1 MACLGILMAIRQ
13 PCQSPAVNTSN
24 TSFASPRRI
33 LLGALI
39 SVTGSVLFSPSA
51 HAAGASEQANIEV
64 MVRQL
69 NALEDSARRSAT
81 VASEPGQRYYFDY
94 ERLAGDIQRVRQ
106 GLQEYLTPSRAQP
119 RDPAE
124 LAGKY
129 TLTGGRM
136 P

>member
-1 MACLGILMAIRQ
+1 MNKHLLSVATA
-13 PCQSPAVNTSN
+13 
-24 TSFASPRRI
+24 RRI
-33 LLGALI
+33 LCGSLI
-39 SVTGSVLFSPSA
+39 AITGSFLAVPTA
-51 HAAGASEQANIEV
+51 EAASASEQTNIEV
-64 MVRQL
+64 MIRQL
-69 NALEDSARRSAT
+69 NALEDSARRSA
-81 VASEPGQRYYFDY
+81 ALSSEPGQRYYFDY
-94 ERLAGDIQRVRQ
+94 ERLAGDIERVRQ

>member
-1 MACLGILMAIRQ
+1 MNKPFLL
-13 PCQSPAVNTSN
+13 TS
-24 TSFASPRRI
+24 ARRI
-33 LLGALI
+33 LFGALI
-39 SVTGSVLFSPSA
+39 SVGSAFSITPTS

-69 NALEDSARRSAT
+69 NALEESARRSAT
-81 VASEPGQRYYFDY
+81 IASEPGQRYHFDY
-94 ERLAGDIQRVRQ
+94 ERLAGDIERVRQ

-129 TLTGGRM
+129 TLNGGRM

>member
-1 MACLGILMAIRQ
+1 MNKPSLFL
-13 PCQSPAVNTSN
+13 
-24 TSFASPRRI
+24 ASPRRI

-39 SVTGSVLFSPSA
+39 SVSGGLSLASTA
-51 HAAGASEQANIEV
+51 QAAGASEQANIEV
-64 MVRQL
+64 MIRQL

-81 VASEPGQRYYFDY
+81 IASEPGQRYYFDY

-106 GLQEYLTPSRAQP
+106 GLQEFLTPSRAQP
-119 RDPAE
+119 RDPVD

>member
-1 MACLGILMAIRQ
+1 MLAPQSA
-13 PCQSPAVNTSN
+13 CQSPAVIKPPFFLVST
-24 TSFASPRRI
+24 RQI

-39 SVTGSVLFSPSA
+39 SVSGSFSLMPTA
-51 HAAGASEQANIEV
+51 HAAGASELANIEV
-64 MVRQL
+64 MIRQL

-81 VASEPGQRYYFDY
+81 IASEPGQRYYFDY

-124 LAGKY
+124 LTGKY
-129 TLTGGRM
+129 TLSGGRL

>member
-1 MACLGILMAIRQ
+1 MNEFDHLITF
-13 PCQSPAVNTSN
+13 S
-24 TSFASPRRI
+24 RRI

-39 SVTGSVLFSPSA
+39 SVSGGFSFVPSA
-51 HAAGASEQANIEV
+51 QGAGASEQANIEV
-64 MVRQL
+64 MIRQL

-81 VASEPGQRYYFDY
+81 IASEPGQRYHFDY

>member
-1 MACLGILMAIRQ
+1 MNKPFLFL
-13 PCQSPAVNTSN
+13 
-24 TSFASPRRI
+24 ASPRRI
-33 LLGALI
+33 LVGALI
-39 SVTGSVLFSPSA
+39 SVSGGYSFTSIA

-64 MVRQL
+64 MIRQL

-81 VASEPGQRYYFDY
+81 ITSEPGQRYHFDY

-129 TLTGGRM
+129 TLNGGRM

>member
-1 MACLGILMAIRQ
+1 MNKPSLLL
-13 PCQSPAVNTSN
+13 
-24 TSFASPRRI
+24 ASPRRI
-33 LLGALI
+33 LIGALI
-39 SVTGSVLFSPSA
+39 SVSGGFSFAPTA
-51 HAAGASEQANIEV
+51 LAAGASEQANIEV
-64 MVRQL
+64 MIRQL

-81 VASEPGQRYYFDY
+81 IASEPGQRYHFDY

-124 LAGKY
+124 LVGKY
-129 TLTGGRM
+129 TLNGGRL